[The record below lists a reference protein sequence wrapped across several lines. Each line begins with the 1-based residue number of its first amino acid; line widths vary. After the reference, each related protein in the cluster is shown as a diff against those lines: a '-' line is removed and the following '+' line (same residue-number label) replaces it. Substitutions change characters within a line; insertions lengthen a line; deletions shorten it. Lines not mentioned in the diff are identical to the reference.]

1 MWVECLCPVLLW
13 FDCCARAYWSQLGK
27 CMSCQ
32 MSVRST
38 WHLTSHF
45 FGNLLVCFS
54 LQLGAQWGK
63 RWGNDRNAVTFVLS
77 ESCSPRG
84 ALRGLHPQLNKTE
97 RYWEI
102 LRACHVKLQNRT
114 YTCKFFNRW
123 NFQFELFC
131 RICQNS
137 KRIQAKR
144 THTHCLE
151 VSLCLEGLF
160 LPSVSLS
167 IWSSKTHP
175 TSMALC
181 ALVANWPNEMHL
193 PPALGRYIPCQ
204 CTYLLRQKASF
215 FATKPV
221 SLLDPKCNQSWT
233 SFCSILLAQPRVCF
247 EENGQNLNQAN
258 TTGLQHSTFSLR
270 SPDETTPG
278 ISQSSANR

>member
-144 THTHCLE
+144 THTHIVWKWASVWKDSFCHRFHFRFGVQKLIQ
-151 VSLCLEGLF
+151 
-160 LPSVSLS
+160 LP
-167 IWSSKTHP
+167 WR
-175 TSMALC
+175 C
-181 ALVANWPNEMHL
+181 ALLWQIGPM
-193 PPALGRYIPCQ
+193 R
-204 CTYLLRQKASF
+204 CTCHRL
-215 FATKPV
+215 
-221 SLLDPKCNQSWT
+221 
-233 SFCSILLAQPRVCF
+233 
-247 EENGQNLNQAN
+247 
-258 TTGLQHSTFSLR
+258 
-270 SPDETTPG
+270 
-278 ISQSSANR
+278 